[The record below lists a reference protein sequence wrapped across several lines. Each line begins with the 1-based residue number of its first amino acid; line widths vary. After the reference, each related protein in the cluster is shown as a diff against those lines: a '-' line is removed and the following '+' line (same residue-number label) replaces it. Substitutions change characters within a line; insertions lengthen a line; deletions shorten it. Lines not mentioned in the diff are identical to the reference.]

1 MGSYPRAFSPSC
13 LPLLTLVCL
22 LWENA
27 SHASQLPRHPDET
40 PGTSVS
46 RLNPFSHPGGTPFVQ
61 APEDPFLRSAI
72 VLRLSQKT
80 FLKTHYSEKKE
91 EPRDLTSLAE
101 ERVRRGLLRL
111 QITSPLLDGRL
122 HSEGELAYAIHN
134 TDTAEGFGKPQN
146 QLVRLRLKGDWAGLG
161 YGAEY
166 CYVGKRFF
174 SLGGPS
180 VTSDREGGEFWGE
193 RQFGVIRLKTSLG
206 AFWDNLENETDRPR
220 NTEIRGRIS
229 TEVAFPSWPVL
240 TLSYSRG
247 SRVSS
252 KEPTGYVP
260 EQTLTDTFAASLRH
274 GRGNW
279 HGKVSSKAS
288 LANDLLGFARNAV
301 TFDHKLEGRYRLTRS
316 LAMIPR
322 LTLAQVKNRSSGTE
336 TTTPALALALRYKNP
351 EQGLRYT
358 ASGSLSKQMNR
369 EPLPDKTT
377 LAFKVGIDWNLEPK
391 LPKRKTLSIHF
402 DYRHAS
408 DRGLVGGHEEN
419 LSGWVIF
426 RLVGF

>member
-22 LWENA
+22 LWDNA
-27 SHASQLPRHPDET
+27 SHASQLPRHPGET

-46 RLNPFSHPGGTPFVQ
+46 RLNPFSHPGGTPFIQ

-72 VLRLSQKT
+72 VLRLSEKT

-134 TDTAEGFGKPQN
+134 TDTADGFGKPQN
-146 QLVRLRLKGDWAGLG
+146 QLVRLRLKGDWAGLD

-166 CYVGKRFF
+166 RYVGKRFF

-193 RQFGVIRLKTSLG
+193 RQFGVMRLKTSLG
-206 AFWDNLENETDRPR
+206 AFWDNLENEVDRPR
-220 NTEIRGRIS
+220 NTEIHGRIS

-240 TLSYSRG
+240 SFSYSRG
-247 SRVSS
+247 SRASS
-252 KEPTGYVP
+252 KEPAGYVA
-260 EQTLTDTFAASLRH
+260 EKFLTDTFAASLRY

-279 HGKVSSKAS
+279 DGKFSSTAS
-288 LANDLLGFARNAV
+288 VADDLLGLGRNSLK
-301 TFDHKLEGRYRLTRS
+301 FDHKLEGRYRPTKS
-316 LAMIPR
+316 LAMIPS
-322 LTLAQVKNRSSGTE
+322 LTLAQERNRSAGTE
-336 TTTPALALALRYKNP
+336 IATPALALTLNYNNS
-351 EQGLRYT
+351 EQGLRYI
-358 ASGSLSKQMNR
+358 ASGSLSKQVSR
-369 EPLPDKTT
+369 EGLPDRTT
-377 LAFKVGIDWNLEPK
+377 LGFKTGMDWNLDQK
-391 LPKRKTLSIHF
+391 FPKRKTLSIHF
-402 DYRHAS
+402 DYRHTS
-408 DRGLVGGHEEN
+408 DRSLAGGREES

-426 RLVGF
+426 RLAAF